1 MGTSCLVN
9 APLTSGNVTHISHC
23 RILLGSGT
31 THTMRAVSE
40 PYADSLES
48 IRIPHTW
55 VEDALGYVTSIVV
68 TSLGLYLIQSVGA
81 VTGGTAGLS
90 LLVSYWTGLPFEVL
104 FVLVNLPFFGLALS
118 KKGVGFMVRSL
129 GCVIAVSA
137 MTHGLGDL
145 LPLEGLDTVYGVV
158 AGNLLVGLGLLV
170 IFRHGASMGGFNVL
184 ALVLQERLNLRAG
197 YVQMGLDVAVVLL
210 ALAVVAP
217 VTVLLSAV
225 GAIVLNIILA
235 FNHRPGRYLA

>member
-1 MGTSCLVN
+1 MSV
-9 APLTSGNVTHISHC
+9 
-23 RILLGSGT
+23 
-31 THTMRAVSE
+31 VSE
-40 PYADSLES
+40 PFADSLES
-48 IRIPHTW
+48 IRVPHTL

-68 TSLGLYLIQSVGA
+68 SSLGLYLIQTVGA

-118 KKGVGFMVRSL
+118 KKGVWFTVRSL

-137 MTHGLGDL
+137 MTRVHAEL
-145 LPLEGLDTVYGVV
+145 LPLDGLDTIYGVV

-170 IFRHGASMGGFNVL
+170 IFRHGASLGGFNVL
-184 ALVLQERLNLRAG
+184 ALVLQERLDLRAG
-197 YVQMGLDVAVVLL
+197 YVQMGLDLSVILL
-210 ALAVVAP
+210 ALAVVSPA
-217 VTVLLSAV
+217 TVLLSAL
-225 GAIVLNIILA
+225 GAVILNIILA

>member
-1 MGTSCLVN
+1 MSV
-9 APLTSGNVTHISHC
+9 
-23 RILLGSGT
+23 
-31 THTMRAVSE
+31 VSE
-40 PYADSLES
+40 PFTDSLES
-48 IRIPHTW
+48 IRVPHTLL
-55 VEDALGYVTSIVV
+55 EDALGYVTSIVV

-118 KKGVGFMVRSL
+118 KKGIGFTLRSL

-137 MTHGLGDL
+137 MTRVHADL
-145 LPLEGLDTVYGVV
+145 LPLEGLDTIYGVV

-170 IFRHGASMGGFNVL
+170 IFRHGASLGGFNVL
-184 ALVLQERLNLRAG
+184 ALLLQERLNLRAG
-197 YVQMGLDVAVVLL
+197 YVQMGLDVSVILL
-210 ALAVVAP
+210 ALFVVSPA
-217 VTVLLSAV
+217 TVLLSAV
-225 GAIVLNIILA
+225 GAVVLNIILA

>member
-1 MGTSCLVN
+1 MSV
-9 APLTSGNVTHISHC
+9 
-23 RILLGSGT
+23 
-31 THTMRAVSE
+31 VSE

-48 IRIPHTW
+48 IRIPHTL

-68 TSLGLYLIQSVGA
+68 TSLGLYLIQTVGA

-118 KKGVGFMVRSL
+118 KKGVWFTVRSL

-137 MTHGLGDL
+137 MTRVHADL
-145 LPLEGLDTVYGVV
+145 LPLYGLDTIYGVV
-158 AGNLLVGLGLLV
+158 AGNLLVGIGLLV
-170 IFRHGASMGGFNVL
+170 IFRHGASLGGFNVL
-184 ALVLQERLNLRAG
+184 ALVLQERLDLRAG
-197 YVQMGLDVAVVLL
+197 YVQMGLDLSVILL
-210 ALAVVAP
+210 ALAVVSPA
-217 VTVLLSAV
+217 TVLLSAL
-225 GAIVLNIILA
+225 GAVILNIILA

>member
-1 MGTSCLVN
+1 MSV
-9 APLTSGNVTHISHC
+9 
-23 RILLGSGT
+23 
-31 THTMRAVSE
+31 VSE
-40 PYADSLES
+40 PFTDSLES
-48 IRIPHTW
+48 IRVPHTLL
-55 VEDALGYVTSIVV
+55 EDALGYVTSIVV

-118 KKGVGFMVRSL
+118 KKGIGFTLRSL

-137 MTHGLGDL
+137 MTRVHADL
-145 LPLEGLDTVYGVV
+145 LPLDGLDTVYGVV

-170 IFRHGASMGGFNVL
+170 IFRHGASLGGFNVL
-184 ALVLQERLNLRAG
+184 ALLLQERLNLRAG
-197 YVQMGLDVAVVLL
+197 YVQMGLDVSVILL
-210 ALAVVAP
+210 ALFVVSP
-217 VTVLLSAV
+217 VTVLLSAL
-225 GAIVLNIILA
+225 GAVVLNIILA

>member
-1 MGTSCLVN
+1 MSV
-9 APLTSGNVTHISHC
+9 
-23 RILLGSGT
+23 
-31 THTMRAVSE
+31 VSE
-40 PYADSLES
+40 PFADSLES
-48 IRIPHTW
+48 IRIPHTL

-68 TSLGLYLIQSVGA
+68 SSLGLYLIQTVGA

-118 KKGVGFMVRSL
+118 KKGVGFTVRSL

-137 MTHGLGDL
+137 MTRVHAEL
-145 LPLEGLDTVYGVV
+145 LPLDGLDTIYGVV

-170 IFRHGASMGGFNVL
+170 IFRHGASLGGFNVL
-184 ALVLQERLNLRAG
+184 ALVLQERLDLRAG
-197 YVQMGLDVAVVLL
+197 YVQMGLDLSVILL
-210 ALAVVAP
+210 ALAVVSPA
-217 VTVLLSAV
+217 TVLLSAL
-225 GAIVLNIILA
+225 GAVVLNIILA

>member
-1 MGTSCLVN
+1 MSV
-9 APLTSGNVTHISHC
+9 
-23 RILLGSGT
+23 
-31 THTMRAVSE
+31 VSE
-40 PYADSLES
+40 PFADSLES
-48 IRIPHTW
+48 IRVPHTLL
-55 VEDALGYVTSIVV
+55 EDALGYVTSIVV

-118 KKGVGFMVRSL
+118 KKGIGFTLRSL

-137 MTHGLGDL
+137 MTRVHADL
-145 LPLEGLDTVYGVV
+145 LPLDGLDTVYGVV

-170 IFRHGASMGGFNVL
+170 IFRHGASLGGFNVL
-184 ALVLQERLNLRAG
+184 ALLLQERLNLRAG
-197 YVQMGLDVAVVLL
+197 YVQMGLDVSVILL
-210 ALAVVAP
+210 ALFVVSPA
-217 VTVLLSAV
+217 TVLLSAL
-225 GAIVLNIILA
+225 GAVVLNIILA

>member
-1 MGTSCLVN
+1 MSV
-9 APLTSGNVTHISHC
+9 
-23 RILLGSGT
+23 
-31 THTMRAVSE
+31 VSE
-40 PYADSLES
+40 PFTDSLES
-48 IRIPHTW
+48 IRVPHTLL
-55 VEDALGYVTSIVV
+55 EDALGYVTSIVV

-118 KKGVGFMVRSL
+118 KKGIGFTLRSL

-137 MTHGLGDL
+137 MTRVHADL
-145 LPLEGLDTVYGVV
+145 LPLDGLDTVYGVV

-170 IFRHGASMGGFNVL
+170 IFRHGASLGGFNVL
-184 ALVLQERLNLRAG
+184 ALLLQERLNLRAG
-197 YVQMGLDVAVVLL
+197 YVQMGLDISVILL
-210 ALAVVAP
+210 ALFVVSPA
-217 VTVLLSAV
+217 TVLLSAL
-225 GAIVLNIILA
+225 GAVVLNIILA

>member
-1 MGTSCLVN
+1 MSV
-9 APLTSGNVTHISHC
+9 
-23 RILLGSGT
+23 
-31 THTMRAVSE
+31 VSE
-40 PYADSLES
+40 PFTDSLES
-48 IRIPHTW
+48 IRVPHTLL
-55 VEDALGYVTSIVV
+55 EDALGYVTSIVV

-118 KKGVGFMVRSL
+118 KKGIGFTLRSL

-137 MTHGLGDL
+137 MTRVHADL
-145 LPLEGLDTVYGVV
+145 LPLDGLDTVYGVV

-170 IFRHGASMGGFNVL
+170 IFRHGASLGGFNVL
-184 ALVLQERLNLRAG
+184 ALLLQERLNLRAG
-197 YVQMGLDVAVVLL
+197 YVQMGLDVSVILL
-210 ALAVVAP
+210 ALFVVSPA
-217 VTVLLSAV
+217 TVLLSAL
-225 GAIVLNIILA
+225 GAVVLNIILA

>member
-1 MGTSCLVN
+1 M
-9 APLTSGNVTHISHC
+9 
-23 RILLGSGT
+23 
-31 THTMRAVSE
+31 SE

-48 IRIPHTW
+48 IRIPHTL

-68 TSLGLYLIQSVGA
+68 TSMGLYLIQSVGA

-118 KKGVGFMVRSL
+118 KKGIGFTARSL

-137 MTHGLGDL
+137 MTRVHADL
-145 LPLEGLDTVYGVV
+145 LPLEGLDTIYGVV

-170 IFRHGASMGGFNVL
+170 IFRHGASLGGFNVL
-184 ALVLQERLNLRAG
+184 ALVLQERVGLRAG
-197 YVQMGLDVAVVLL
+197 YVQMGLDLSVILL
-210 ALAVVAP
+210 ALFVVSPA
-217 VTVLLSAV
+217 TVLLSAL
-225 GAIVLNIILA
+225 GAVVLNIILA

>member
-1 MGTSCLVN
+1 MNLVS
-9 APLTSGNVTHISHC
+9 APFT
-23 RILLGSGT
+23 
-31 THTMRAVSE
+31 
-40 PYADSLES
+40 DSLES
-48 IRIPHTW
+48 IRVPHTL

-68 TSLGLYLIQSVGA
+68 TSLGLYLIQSVGS

-118 KKGVGFMVRSL
+118 KKGIGFTVRSL
-129 GCVIAVSA
+129 GCVIAVSL
-137 MTHGLGDL
+137 MTRVHADL
-145 LPLEGLDTVYGVV
+145 LPLDGLDTVYGVV

-170 IFRHGASMGGFNVL
+170 IFRHGASLGGFNVL
-184 ALVLQERLNLRAG
+184 ALLLQERLNLRAG
-197 YVQMGLDVAVVLL
+197 YVQMGLDISVILL
-210 ALAVVAP
+210 ALFVVSP

-225 GAIVLNIILA
+225 GAVVLNIILA

>member
-1 MGTSCLVN
+1 MSV
-9 APLTSGNVTHISHC
+9 
-23 RILLGSGT
+23 
-31 THTMRAVSE
+31 VSE
-40 PYADSLES
+40 PFTDSLES
-48 IRIPHTW
+48 IRVPHTAL
-55 VEDALGYVTSIVV
+55 EDALGYVTSIVV

-118 KKGVGFMVRSL
+118 KKGIGFTLRSL

-137 MTHGLGDL
+137 MTRVHADL
-145 LPLEGLDTVYGVV
+145 LPLDGLDTVYGVV

-170 IFRHGASMGGFNVL
+170 IFRHGASLGGFNVL
-184 ALVLQERLNLRAG
+184 ALLLQERLNLRAG
-197 YVQMGLDVAVVLL
+197 YVQMGLDVSVILL
-210 ALAVVAP
+210 ALFVVSPA
-217 VTVLLSAV
+217 TVLLSAL
-225 GAIVLNIILA
+225 GAVVLNIILA

>member
-1 MGTSCLVN
+1 MSV
-9 APLTSGNVTHISHC
+9 
-23 RILLGSGT
+23 
-31 THTMRAVSE
+31 VSE
-40 PYADSLES
+40 PFTDSLES
-48 IRIPHTW
+48 IRVPHTLL
-55 VEDALGYVTSIVV
+55 EDTLGYVTSIVV

-118 KKGVGFMVRSL
+118 KKGIGFTLRSL

-137 MTHGLGDL
+137 MTRVHADL
-145 LPLEGLDTVYGVV
+145 LPLDGLDTVYGVV

-170 IFRHGASMGGFNVL
+170 IFRHGASLGGFNVL
-184 ALVLQERLNLRAG
+184 ALLLQERLNLRAG
-197 YVQMGLDVAVVLL
+197 YVQMGLDVSVILL
-210 ALAVVAP
+210 ALFVVSPA
-217 VTVLLSAV
+217 TVLLSAL
-225 GAIVLNIILA
+225 GAVVLNIILA